1 MDNAFELVLAVV
13 ACGLPSA
20 ALVSVTFLVVT
31 RWRRPAGSDGSAA
44 QLGRELAT
52 LRAEQRRSAARLA
65 AQIAQLQAIAARL
78 AQAAGQPPPEFE
90 PIEPEGMT
98 APGAP
103 TTTQPPAVSIAPSAT
118 ETPAASAAPPA
129 GMLPA
134 ASAVPMPAPMSAER
148 LPVQEPAGAGAP
160 PPHAQEPAG
169 GDRPP
174 PPPPGP
180 TPTPAGRGLEA
191 QLGTRLPVWIGAI
204 ALALAGTFL
213 VKYAFDNDL
222 LGPEVRVAL
231 GILFGVGLLAA
242 GERWRMTVPH
252 IPAALSAAGIAVLYA
267 SFLSAARFYDLISP
281 LAAFALMALTTAVAV
296 GLSLR
301 QGPLV
306 AVVGM
311 TGGFLTPYLL
321 GPTVD
326 PHPLPLFGYLLLLQV
341 ALVAVARRRGWGA
354 IAGVALAFGLLWVLG
369 WLVGPFET
377 GDGRWLGLFLLGS
390 TAAYAVS
397 ALRAGG
403 DPGGQASRSS
413 ERLTRAA
420 LVGSVVAMA
429 VVAGAEG
436 FGTVDWA
443 YLAILGAGA
452 IALARLRP
460 AFVDLPWAAAGI
472 TALWMV
478 DWIGSLD
485 PDDGAGRLLGTTL
498 AIGALYAAGGY
509 GAMFGAPRA
518 WPWAALTSAA
528 GIVFTLV
535 AYLGTRV
542 LGAEWPWGLAC
553 IVLAVVYMAAA
564 VPIARRRARL
574 LAGGRG
580 GVDAEPGVT
589 PGAAP
594 DTLPG
599 APPDTPSGVAP
610 DTLPGALPDAP
621 LTTPRGA
628 SEALALLAAAAT
640 FFIAFAVPIELDREW
655 IGVGWAIEA
664 AAVIWIAGA
673 LGVPMV
679 RRLAW
684 PLAGL
689 VAARLLLNPFV
700 LDYPIG
706 ARPVLNWLLY
716 GYGLPMAAFGLG
728 AYIAAFD
735 GDRRLSRALQAVT
748 VALGAALVALQ
759 VHHGFHRAAFGRLT
773 VDWAEWGA
781 LAAGWLAYAWLVLR
795 AGRRWA
801 WAEVVLDGGGRVIAL
816 AGLVA
821 ALVGAGLF
829 DNPLW
834 SHVPVGAWPIVNHL
848 LWVYGLPALL
858 AAAVLRVADPARFMY
873 REWREATGAGAFL
886 LVFLMVTLQ
895 VRQMTHGTYLDT
907 GPLTLA
913 ERYGYSLAWVLLG
926 LVLLAVG
933 VARAHR
939 PARYASLAVMMLTV
953 AKVFLY
959 DLANLQDLYRVLS
972 FLGLGISLLLLAHV
986 YQRFVFR
993 EDGS

>member
-1 MDNAFELVLAVV
+1 MDNAFDLVLALV

-20 ALVSVTFLVVT
+20 ALVTVTYLVVT
-31 RWRRPAGSDGSAA
+31 RGRRPSDRDGSIA

-52 LRAEQRRSAARLA
+52 LRAEHRRSAARLA
-65 AQIAQLQAIAARL
+65 AQIAQLQAIATRL
-78 AQAAGQPPPEFE
+78 AQAAGQPPPVFE

-98 APGAP
+98 APGAAP
-103 TTTQPPAVSIAPSAT
+103 GTATATQPPAVSIAPPAA
-118 ETPAASAAPPA
+118 ETPAVSAPPP

-134 ASAVPMPAPMSAER
+134 ASAVPMPALTSAER
-148 LPVQEPAGAGAP
+148 LPVQEPAGGGTAP
-160 PPHAQEPAG
+160 PLAAEPAG

-180 TPTPAGRGLEA
+180 TPSPAGRGLEA

-242 GERWRMTVPH
+242 GERWRMAVPR
-252 IPAALSAAGIAVLYA
+252 IPAALSAAGVAVLYA

-354 IAGVALAFGLLWVLG
+354 IAGVALVFGLLWVLG
-369 WLVGPFET
+369 WLVGPFEA

-403 DPGGQASRSS
+403 DAGGQASRSS

-452 IALARLRP
+452 IVLARLRP

-478 DWIGSLD
+478 NWIGSLD

-498 AIGALYAAGGY
+498 AIGALYAAGSY

-518 WPWAALTSAA
+518 WPWAALASAA

-535 AYLGTRV
+535 AYLGTRA
-542 LGAEWPWGLAC
+542 LGAEWPWGLVC
-553 IVLAVVYMAAA
+553 IALAVVYMAAA

-580 GVDAEPGVT
+580 GVDAEPGV
-589 PGAAP
+589 
-594 DTLPG
+594 
-599 APPDTPSGVAP
+599 AP
-610 DTLPGALPDAP
+610 DTLPGALPDTPPGAPPIAP

-716 GYGLPMAAFGLG
+716 GYGLPMAAFGLA

-759 VHHGFHRAAFGRLT
+759 VHHAFHRAAFGRLT

-834 SHVPVGAWPIVNHL
+834 SHVAVGAWPIVNHL

-858 AAAVLRVADPARFMY
+858 AAAVVRVAEPARFMY

-972 FLGLGISLLLLAHV
+972 FLGLGVSLLLLAHV

-993 EDGS
+993 EDGP